1 MGLAN
6 LRNKKNK
13 GAVAQETV
21 QPKTIQQEPVYQET
35 VHQEPVQAQQV
46 YQEPVYQEPV
56 YQEPVHTQPAYQ
68 EPVQQVYQETAYQ
81 EPNYQRY
88 QEPVQAQPRYQEPVY
103 QEPVYEE
110 ELRHGQRLHQVGVAG
125 YGRQSASMQHMERG
139 HQEARMDSRFQH
151 IEDGRVYDRKLSPVT
166 AVEVPGISEF
176 HYGNPDAF
184 GLQVL
189 GLSSSEKVK
198 LVKPKALEV
207 KPIEISNIADTTGK
221 VAAKL
226 LHYMD
231 RTSATV
237 LPLRECGVFENIT
250 SIKGFKI
257 IEIRGK
263 KYASY
268 CGSDYPTVYLAK
280 LIDKIV
286 DRITSAMPY
295 GIEEDLEGMGGYIWK
310 KDESRL
316 SRIVNINGREVEVP
330 ALCNSEI
337 EYICAR
343 FAPYNC
349 NIIEVANDFPHIIV
363 GVDLEGVGFGE
374 KEL

>member
-13 GAVAQETV
+13 GAVAQE
-21 QPKTIQQEPVYQET
+21 Q
-35 VHQEPVQAQQV
+35 VQAQQFQAEV
-46 YQEPVYQEPV
+46 VYHEAVQQPVASQQPAYQQPAYQQPAYQEPAYQEPVYQQAATQQPAYTEPA
-56 YQEPVHTQPAYQ
+56 YQEPVYAEPAYQ
-68 EPVQQVYQETAYQ
+68 EPVQQ
-81 EPNYQRY
+81 
-88 QEPVQAQPRYQEPVY
+88 
-103 QEPVYEE
+103 VYEE
-110 ELRHGQRLHQVGVAG
+110 ELRHGQRLHPQAGVG
-125 YGRQSASMQHMERG
+125 YGRQEVAMGRG
-139 HQEARMDSRFQH
+139 ARGYQEPRVESRFQH

-176 HYGNPDAF
+176 HYGNPDSF

-189 GLSSSEKVK
+189 GLSSAEKVK

-257 IEIRGK
+257 IEIKGK

-268 CGSDYPTVYLAK
+268 CGSDYPTVHLAK

-295 GIEEDLEGMGGYIWK
+295 GIEEDLEGMGGYIWNK
-310 KDESRL
+310 EESRL
-316 SRIVNINGREVEVP
+316 SRIVNINGREVEIP

-343 FAPYNC
+343 FRPYNC
-349 NIIEVANDFPHIIV
+349 NIIDVANDFPHIIV

>member
-13 GAVAQETV
+13 GAAVQAQ
-21 QPKTIQQEPVYQET
+21 PIQQEQVQAQPVY
-35 VHQEPVQAQQV
+35 QEPVQAQPV
-46 YQEPVYQEPV
+46 YQEPVVAQPVYQEPVQPVYQEPV
-56 YQEPVHTQPAYQ
+56 YQEPVHQQPVYQ
-68 EPVQQVYQETAYQ
+68 EPVHQAYQ
-81 EPNYQRY
+81 
-88 QEPVQAQPRYQEPVY
+88 QPRYQEPVQPRY
-103 QEPVYEE
+103 QEPVQPVYNEPVYEE
-110 ELRHGQRLHQVGVAG
+110 PVRHGQRLHQQAVVHGT
-125 YGRQSASMQHMERG
+125 ERRY
-139 HQEARMDSRFQH
+139 EEPRVDSRFQH
-151 IEDGRVYDRKLSPVT
+151 IEDGGVYDRKYSTVT
-166 AVEVPGISEF
+166 SLEVPNISEF
-176 HYGNPDAF
+176 HYGNPDSF

-189 GLSSSEKVK
+189 GLSSAEKVK
-198 LVKPKALEV
+198 LIKPKALEV

-310 KDESRL
+310 KEESRL

-337 EYICAR
+337 EFICAK

-349 NIIEVANDFPHIIV
+349 NIIEVTNDFSHIIV